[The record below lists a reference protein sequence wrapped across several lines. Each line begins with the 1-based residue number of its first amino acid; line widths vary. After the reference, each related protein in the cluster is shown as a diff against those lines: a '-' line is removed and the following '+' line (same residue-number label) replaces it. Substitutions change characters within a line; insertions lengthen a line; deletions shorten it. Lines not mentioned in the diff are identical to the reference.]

1 MNKEE
6 LTRRQHLSLEEKII
20 ITNERIKE
28 WYEAWE
34 GQVYISFSG
43 GKDSTVLLDLVRK
56 QYPEVRAV
64 FINTGLEYPEI
75 LKFVKTID
83 NVDVIRPK
91 MRFKDVIDKYGYPII
106 SKENAEKIYQIR
118 NAKSQKTINKR
129 LYGDEKG
136 NGKLPEKWKY
146 LIDSDIKIHSYC
158 CYILKKN
165 PIKKYEKENK
175 LMPIVGT
182 MASDSRL
189 RETNYLKHGC
199 NSFNTRPMSL
209 PMSFWLEKDVWEY
222 IHKYNI
228 PYSKIY
234 DMGYERTGCMFCM
247 IGLHLDKNIK
257 NKFEIMKETHPK
269 HYDYCINKLGCG
281 KVLDLLNVKY

>member
-1 MNKEE
+1 MNKQE
-6 LTRRQHLSLEEKII
+6 LTYRQNLSLEDKII
-20 ITNERIKE
+20 MTNERIKE
-28 WYEAWE
+28 WYDAWE

-56 QYPEVRAV
+56 LYPDVKAV

-75 LKFVKTID
+75 LKFIKTIE

-91 MRFKDVIDKYGYPII
+91 MRFKDVIDKYGYPVI
-106 SKENAEKIYQIR
+106 SKENAQKIYDIR
-118 NAKSQKTINKR
+118 NTKSEKFKNKR

-146 LIDSDIKIHSYC
+146 LIDSDIKISSYC
-158 CYILKKN
+158 CNILKKY
-165 PIKKYEKENK
+165 PIKKYEKVNK
-175 LMPIVGT
+175 LAPFVGT

-189 RETNYLKHGC
+189 RETNYLKNGC
-199 NSFNTRPMSL
+199 NSFNARPMSL

-222 IHKYNI
+222 INKYNI
-228 PYSKIY
+228 PYSTIY
-234 DMGYERTGCMFCM
+234 DKGYERTGCMFCM

-269 HYDYCINKLGCG
+269 HYNYCINKLECG
-281 KVLDLLNVKY
+281 KVLDLLNIKY